1 MMRRFARIAWMYW
14 ILGVLLW
21 TCQRAEGPPYLAT
34 ENPKDSLR
42 WRVEWKPLDTLP
54 VDRRVS
60 VREYFA
66 YLDSLVQ
73 RWDSLCP
80 YDLNEHLLVRSNPWL
95 IDRLQRTD
103 YYYLAAR
110 DSFVYDQNSLTVLQ
124 EGDTLFLP
132 GEKLARLIE
141 AQQKRIV
148 LDVNI
153 PEYRMRILDPPDTLF
168 TFPVRVGRNGRKYL
182 AMSRRVT
189 DLRTQPGAGQ
199 IVRISK
205 NPAFINPA
213 NCRPYQQ
220 TRRDDGRLTTLPRIP
235 WIEPEINGVCHGHLI
250 HPTTNPKTL
259 GRAYSN
265 GCVGVSEWAMWRI
278 YYYAPL
284 GTQVRYRY
292 DLRMPGPEGD
302 TIEWPDIYG
311 WGGRPVR

>member
-1 MMRRFARIAWMYW
+1 MFRGTSAAA
-14 ILGVLLW
+14 ILLSLCVLFLQCRQG
-21 TCQRAEGPPYLAT
+21 TISAPQGNTAAG
-34 ENPKDSLR
+34 DSLFFMQA
-42 WRVEWKPLDTLP
+42 WNPWDTIFIE
-54 VDRRVS
+54 REVS
-60 VREYFA
+60 IGSYFE
-66 YLDSLVQ
+66 YLDSLVR

-80 YDLNEHLLVRSNPWL
+80 YELHEHLLVRANPWL

-110 DSFVYDQNSLTVLQ
+110 DSFVYDQNSLSVLYA
-124 EGDTLFLP
+124 GDTLFLP

-153 PEYRMRILDPPDTLF
+153 PEYRLRILDPPDTLF
-168 TFPVRVGRNGRKYL
+168 SFPVRVGRNERKYL
-182 AMSRRVT
+182 AMSGRTT
-189 DLRTQPGAGQ
+189 DLRTLPGQGE

-205 NPAFINPA
+205 NPAFINPV

-220 TRRDDGRLTTLPRIP
+220 TRRDDGYVTALPRIP

-292 DLRMPGPEGD
+292 DLRVPGPEGD
-302 TIEWPDIYG
+302 TIELPDIYS